1 MGSSELRD
9 IFRKISNNDKVSDA
23 AVKIGVDEVSLYGII
38 EALQLEGY
46 NISLYNKDDDVYIY
60 KKIVYRKSKNIKE
73 SLGDLEKISYG
84 VIGDTHL
91 GHKRQQLQ
99 LLNKFILE
107 AYERGYYDFYHT
119 GDITDGY
126 YVSKREEHQ
135 YECFIRG
142 YDEVLDYVICMW
154 PELKGVNYSLISGNH
169 DFTFFREIGADIC
182 KAIARGRDDIHY
194 LGMDKATVYI
204 GKNKNIP
211 IKLMHPDKGA
221 TDVTSTRIQK
231 SIEKL
236 DTKDNPKAV
245 FQGHFHRYYRMLDRN
260 MVGFM
265 VPCFLSGSIFIDRCE
280 LPNQIGGLL
289 IDMYVSK
296 EGEVQYL
303 EYEPILYGEKDIDL
317 ESYKKVK
324 KLVVK

>member
-1 MGSSELRD
+1 
-9 IFRKISNNDKVSDA
+9 
-23 AVKIGVDEVSLYGII
+23 
-38 EALQLEGY
+38 
-46 NISLYNKDDDVYIY
+46 
-60 KKIVYRKSKNIKE
+60 
-73 SLGDLEKISYG
+73 
-84 VIGDTHL
+84 
-91 GHKRQQLQ
+91 
-99 LLNKFILE
+99 
-107 AYERGYYDFYHT
+107 
-119 GDITDGY
+119 
-126 YVSKREEHQ
+126 
-135 YECFIRG
+135 
-142 YDEVLDYVICMW
+142 MW
-154 PELKGVNYSLISGNH
+154 PDLKGVNYSLISGNH